1 MTWRAYILI
10 ILMVSQMRALIRNRA
25 SISFMLRSKTLE
37 PWNRG
42 RAPYEQE
49 LAKVYDHGSFWQ
61 SLDLEVEACSWRRI
75 LVCYTRSSCL
85 QSDMVS
91 NLWLKFQAISDTQR
105 FNLPIIPTNNSNT
118 TTDLGSSSIFPH
130 HNIAQKG
137 NSNVTGLSYSTM
149 TPTQNSPR
157 IKAVPWLIASLE

>member
-1 MTWRAYILI
+1 MTRFSARSAYIV
-10 ILMVSQMRALIRNRA
+10 MVSQMRALIRNRA

-75 LVCYTRSSCL
+75 LVCYTRPSCL

-91 NLWLKFQAISDTQR
+91 NLRLKFQAISDIQR
-105 FNLPIIPTNNSNT
+105 FNLPIVPTNNSNT
-118 TTDLGSSSIFPH
+118 TTDRRASSIFPH
-130 HNIAQKG
+130 HNITLWAIRMWQD
-137 NSNVTGLSYSTM
+137 YD
-149 TPTQNSPR
+149 TQ
-157 IKAVPWLIASLE
+157 PWLRNKTVLE